1 MSIVNK
7 TDRDWNY
14 TLFVSTVNTLKSS
27 QGFYSRLAAELAEMS
42 EEDKEQL
49 KEQLANQ
56 PKFNDS
62 VDVVMF
68 LEG

>member
-14 TLFVSTVNTLKSS
+14 TMLVSTIDTLKSS

-42 EEDKEQL
+42 EEEKEQL

-62 VDVVMF
+62 LDVVMF

>member
-1 MSIVNK
+1 MSVVNK

-14 TLFVSTVNTLKSS
+14 TMLVSTIDTLKSS
-27 QGFYSRLAAELAEMS
+27 QGFYSRLAAELAEMP
-42 EEDKEQL
+42 EEEKEQL

-62 VDVVMF
+62 LDVVMF

>member
-14 TLFVSTVNTLKSS
+14 TMLVNTVDTLKSS
-27 QGFYSRLAAELAEMS
+27 QGFYSRLAAELAEMP

-62 VDVVMF
+62 LDVVMF

>member
-14 TLFVSTVNTLKSS
+14 TMLVSTIDTLKSS
-27 QGFYSRLAAELAEMS
+27 QGFYSRLAAELAEMP
-42 EEDKEQL
+42 EEEKEQL

-62 VDVVMF
+62 LDVVMF

>member
-14 TLFVSTVNTLKSS
+14 TMLVSTVDTLKSS

-42 EEDKEQL
+42 EEEKEQL

-62 VDVVMF
+62 LDVVMF

>member
-7 TDRDWNY
+7 ADRDWNY
-14 TLFVSTVNTLKSS
+14 TMLVSTVDTLKSS

-42 EEDKEQL
+42 EEEKEQL

-62 VDVVMF
+62 LDVVMF

>member
-14 TLFVSTVNTLKSS
+14 IMFVSTVNTLKSS

-49 KEQLANQ
+49 KEQLAKQ

>member
-14 TLFVSTVNTLKSS
+14 TMLVSTVDTLKSS

>member
-14 TLFVSTVNTLKSS
+14 TLFVETVNTLKSS
-27 QGFYSRLAAELAEMS
+27 QGFYSRLAADLAAMS

>member
-14 TLFVSTVNTLKSS
+14 IMFVSTVNTLKSS

>member
-14 TLFVSTVNTLKSS
+14 TMLVSTVDTLKSS
-27 QGFYSRLAAELAEMS
+27 QGFYSRLAAKLAKMS
-42 EEDKEQL
+42 EEEKKQL
-49 KEQLANQ
+49 KEQLANR

-62 VDVVMF
+62 LDVVMF
-68 LEG
+68 LEC

>member
-14 TLFVSTVNTLKSS
+14 TLFVETVNTFKSS
-27 QGFYSRLAAELAEMS
+27 QGFYSRLAARLAEMS

-49 KEQLANQ
+49 KEKLAEQ
-56 PKFNDS
+56 PKFNDTL
-62 VDVVMF
+62 DVVMF
-68 LEG
+68 LEC

>member
-14 TLFVSTVNTLKSS
+14 TMLVSTVDTLKSS

-42 EEDKEQL
+42 EEEKEQL

-62 VDVVMF
+62 VDVIMF
-68 LEG
+68 LEC

>member
-14 TLFVSTVNTLKSS
+14 TMLVSTVDTLKSS
-27 QGFYSRLAAELAEMS
+27 QGFYSRLAAELAEMP
-42 EEDKEQL
+42 EEEKEQL

-62 VDVVMF
+62 LDVVMF

>member
-1 MSIVNK
+1 MSVVNK

-14 TLFVSTVNTLKSS
+14 TMLVSTVDTLKSS

-42 EEDKEQL
+42 EEEKEQL

>member
-14 TLFVSTVNTLKSS
+14 TLFVETVNTLKSS
-27 QGFYSRLAAELAEMS
+27 QGFYSRLATELAEMS

-49 KEQLANQ
+49 KEQLAKQ

>member
-14 TLFVSTVNTLKSS
+14 IMFVSTVNTLKSS

-62 VDVVMF
+62 LDVVMF

>member
-14 TLFVSTVNTLKSS
+14 TMLVSTVDTLKSS

-62 VDVVMF
+62 LDVVMF

>member
-14 TLFVSTVNTLKSS
+14 TMFVSTVDTLKSS

-42 EEDKEQL
+42 EEEKEQL

-62 VDVVMF
+62 LDVVMF

>member
-14 TLFVSTVNTLKSS
+14 TLFVQTVNTLKSS
-27 QGFYSRLAAELAEMS
+27 QGFYSRLAAQPAEMS
-42 EEDKEQL
+42 EEEKEQL

-56 PKFNDS
+56 PKFNDTL
-62 VDVVMF
+62 DVVMF

>member
-14 TLFVSTVNTLKSS
+14 TMLVSTVDTLKSS

-42 EEDKEQL
+42 EEEKEQL

-62 VDVVMF
+62 LDVVMF
-68 LEG
+68 LEC

>member
-14 TLFVSTVNTLKSS
+14 TMLVSTVDTLKSS

-42 EEDKEQL
+42 EEEKEQL